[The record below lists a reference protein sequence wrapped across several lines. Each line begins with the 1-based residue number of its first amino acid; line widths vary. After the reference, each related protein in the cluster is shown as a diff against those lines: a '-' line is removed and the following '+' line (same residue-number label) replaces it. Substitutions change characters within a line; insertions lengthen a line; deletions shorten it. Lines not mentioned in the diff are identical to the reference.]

1 MFYIHTISV
10 NLQLL
15 SDVLQENHVTEAVTD
30 ITPHQHTELYVLDA
44 RRGFGV
50 ILQRQV
56 FKLNY
61 FTLYTLTSI
70 ISYSSLHISS

>member
-15 SDVLQENHVTEAVTD
+15 SDVLQDNHVTEAVSD
-30 ITPHQHTELYVLDA
+30 ITPHQFVLDA

-56 FKLNY
+56 FRLNY
-61 FTLYTLTSI
+61 FTSYTLTSI
-70 ISYSSLHISS
+70 ISYSSLHISF